1 VARFESYAAPPAKP
15 QTPFEQLA
23 AAAIEAQQLAASMT
37 LRAEFTPGQKAHL
50 IKLLDSPLRK
60 ISSTPSG
67 DLQFDFRVLEPQA
80 AHPFRPG
87 WRVLGKALCWRIS
100 LAVQQRRYDDAVT
113 DCINATRFG
122 FDLMNG
128 DVLDAFLGMAI
139 VDDSRQALLPAIG
152 ELDSDQ
158 LARLSKG
165 LRSALLRKP
174 PGSTTLRN
182 EGANMLASVEFIRQ
196 KFINGRLSDL
206 RSYFGPEVAIAINY
220 LSSIKLGSEKAKNYF
235 EGLTKEVDGEINYLM
250 KCSAMPARKRETQ
263 RKEHLADYRP
273 WRRFSRHI
281 VTTGNEF
288 LKRRDRTLAR
298 SRLFAIEAAL
308 LSQVK
313 AIRRAP
319 DTLAGFGDIV
329 QDPYTGDPFIY
340 RASGPDYVIYS
351 VGEDFKDDMGE
362 TDQDFLRP
370 DLTIERSLR

>member
-1 VARFESYAAPPAKP
+1 
-15 QTPFEQLA
+15 
-23 AAAIEAQQLAASMT
+23 
-37 LRAEFTPGQKAHL
+37 
-50 IKLLDSPLRK
+50 
-60 ISSTPSG
+60 
-67 DLQFDFRVLEPQA
+67 
-80 AHPFRPG
+80 
-87 WRVLGKALCWRIS
+87 
-100 LAVQQRRYDDAVT
+100 
-113 DCINATRFG
+113 
-122 FDLMNG
+122 
-128 DVLDAFLGMAI
+128 
-139 VDDSRQALLPAIG
+139 
-152 ELDSDQ
+152 
-158 LARLSKG
+158 
-165 LRSALLRKP
+165 
-174 PGSTTLRN
+174 
-182 EGANMLASVEFIRQ
+182 
-196 KFINGRLSDL
+196 LSDL

-263 RKEHLADYRP
+263 RREHLADYRP